1 MKKEEIDQLVTE
13 SFEKANGS
21 KLWEMF
27 IDNADNLERELKKNQ
42 EKVSIFVILFAT
54 CSEQNYKYTNFVR
67 CMYGDIT
74 RYLYGY
80 NA

>member
-42 EKVSIFVILFAT
+42 EKVGFVG
-54 CSEQNYKYTNFVR
+54 FVK
-67 CMYGDIT
+67 
-74 RYLYGY
+74 
-80 NA
+80 